1 MKPGSFEIYLDDLI
15 VFFFFFGGGQ
25 RGVKGKVELN
35 NCKFLEGY

>member
-15 VFFFFFGGGQ
+15 VFFFWGGGQ